1 MDDML
6 LFLIENE
13 IRLALLNPE
22 ELVHVMMNLVPDF
35 LSSLKTHDDPLSI
48 FAGEQNLPEII
59 VLQCL
64 LLDVANITVILNL
77 PD

>member
-6 LFLIENE
+6 LF
-13 IRLALLNPE
+13 
-22 ELVHVMMNLVPDF
+22 
-35 LSSLKTHDDPLSI
+35 SSKTQDKPLSI
-48 FAGEQNLPEII
+48 FAGEQNLPELI